1 MNLSSRKK
9 MTINLEIDAGDFGT
23 IHLEASE
30 VIRVPRR
37 GRGQEPQISAQQSRE
52 LKNLQ
57 TEKNDQP
64 RNFECVLRLRCTKL
78 GSNMHAY

>member
-1 MNLSSRKK
+1 MNLSFRKK

-30 VIRVPRR
+30 VIRVSRR

-57 TEKNDQP
+57 TEKKRSASKILNA
-64 RNFECVLRLRCTKL
+64 FFLSCTGLRC
-78 GSNMHAY
+78 